1 MNMKYLKT
9 IIFEFIVLLSLLL
22 INTCLY
28 YFNIISDNT
37 NNIFE
42 IFIFIITFILTG
54 IYISRRCNNK
64 NYLEGLKIS
73 GINIILF
80 LLLSLLFRY
89 KLNIKIIIYYLLI
102 IIFTVIGSLIGKFL
116 KKKK

>member
-1 MNMKYLKT
+1 MKYIKT

-64 NYLEGLKIS
+64 TAARRHQEFKVVFC
-73 GINIILF
+73 GIF
-80 LLLSLLFRY
+80 
-89 KLNIKIIIYYLLI
+89 
-102 IIFTVIGSLIGKFL
+102 
-116 KKKK
+116 